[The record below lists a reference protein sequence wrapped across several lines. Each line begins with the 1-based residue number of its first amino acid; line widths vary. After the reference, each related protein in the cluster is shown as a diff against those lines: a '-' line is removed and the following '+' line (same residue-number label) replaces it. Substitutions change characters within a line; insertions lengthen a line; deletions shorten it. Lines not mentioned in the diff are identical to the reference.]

1 MSINNEEMI
10 RNTAEALEAELLADI
25 QSGNMVVLDEHDNPI
40 NNMIHNEVKQ
50 PKRDMNDDLLT
61 NQNNIYKDFKD
72 FRTEEE
78 VMKEINKDESISTT
92 YNETPVVS
100 NHEEAKDNLSINRYK
115 NIEPQNPATNETDV
129 NELFAQPIKK
139 MEEIKENVNN
149 IQKVDKVNTTEEIKE
164 EPKKELTPEE
174 FLADLKVDLNNIE
187 LVEENPLTDIKNFNF
202 FLNRKS
208 KTQIV
213 AIQSGYTAAVEGF
226 DYSQINQLVNSTLD
240 EYAMQLLLMQTIYS
254 TINTTSVGKLSF
266 DEWCNITSYYD
277 LESFEYANYLETF
290 PGDTSFSIECGSCRQ
305 VINAK
310 INNDR
315 LICAK
320 NDLTMERMNEILNN
334 RNNPKEML
342 NKALVHTKK
351 RVFLEDSKII
361 IDIKLPTIKKHLDLL
376 SSVNAKAKEK
386 ARHILTLML
395 FFDGVYMLDIQET
408 MAKKKPCYYKV
419 EDRQKIATIIGK
431 LTYNDS
437 KHLSTIINEFI
448 ESQTVEFK
456 IKSFVCP
463 SCQTKIRDIPVEI
476 EQLLFFQMQR

>member
-1 MSINNEEMI
+1 MSISNEEMI
-10 RNTAEALEAELLADI
+10 RNTAEALEAELLEDI
-25 QSGNMVVLDEHDNPI
+25 KSGNMIVLDEHDNPI
-40 NNMIHNEVKQ
+40 NNRVINETHLK
-50 PKRDMNDDLLT
+50 KDNSDLLT
-61 NQNNIYKDFKD
+61 SQNNIYAD

-78 VMKEINKDESISTT
+78 VMKELSTHEPVVNT

-115 NIEPQNPATNETDV
+115 TVVPQNPATNEAEV
-129 NELFAQPIKK
+129 NDLFTQPVKK
-139 MEEIKENVNN
+139 MEEVKNDINN
-149 IQKVDKVNTTEEIKE
+149 EQVISEVNTTDEIKKE

-266 DEWCNITSYYD
+266 EEWCNITSYYD

-290 PGDTSFSIECGSCRQ
+290 PGDTSFSIECGSCHQ

-334 RNNPKEML
+334 RNNAKAML

-395 FFDGVYMLDIQET
+395 FFDGLYMLDIQET
-408 MAKKKPCYYKV
+408 MNKKKPCYYKV
-419 EDRQKIATIIGK
+419 EDRQKIATIVGK